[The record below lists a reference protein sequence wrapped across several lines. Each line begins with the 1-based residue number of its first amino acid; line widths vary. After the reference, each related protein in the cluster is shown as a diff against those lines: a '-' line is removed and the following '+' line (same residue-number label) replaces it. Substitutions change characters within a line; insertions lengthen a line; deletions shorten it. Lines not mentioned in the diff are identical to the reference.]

1 MAVKIKGGNKLRQA
15 LADLA
20 KKVEKGGHVN
30 VGFFPEATY
39 PDGTPVAY
47 IASVQ
52 EFGGTV
58 EVPEHQTEIYR
69 SVGKDGSF
77 NKGGKFV
84 RRSKSNFATT
94 HTVPAHVITIPAR
107 PFMRNTVSNNQAE
120 WGKALGTALAETGF
134 SVEKSLNVMGRVMSD
149 QMRDEI
155 KSVGPD
161 NKPSTIRKKGFN
173 RPLIDTGRMFQSVTH
188 EVKDGPSES

>member
-1 MAVKIKGGNKLRQA
+1 MAVKIKGGDKLQRA
-15 LADLA
+15 LTNLA
-20 KKVEKGGHVN
+20 KKVEKGGHVD
-30 VGFFPEATY
+30 VGFFEDATY

-58 EVPEHQTEIYR
+58 EVPEHETEIYR
-69 SVGKDGSF
+69 SVAKDGSF
-77 NKGGKFV
+77 NQNGKFV
-84 RRSKSNFATT
+84 RRNKSNFATT

-107 PFMRNTVSNNQAE
+107 PFMRNTVANNQAD
-120 WGKALGTALAETGF
+120 WGKALGDALVETKF
-134 SVEKSLNVMGRVMSD
+134 SVKKSLNVMGRVMSD

-155 KSVGPD
+155 KRIGPE